1 MLPAA
6 GLGLCLILS
15 LVRSSFQGGLKP
27 QLHSGGSSVYQPEYV
42 RGAGAAQPGIPGP
55 LGAKAGGSYPQVPS
69 QGYQQ
74 SPSSF
79 QNGYGGLGAKPVKP
93 GYSAPQPSYENVAG
107 LGRFP
112 QSAKRKPGYGNGAG
126 SFPSS
131 LGQKGFS
138 GKPSKAGYGAGS
150 YLNAGAQTG
159 YGAGNYPN
167 PAAQGGYGNGAGN
180 YPSNLPQQ
188 GFSGKPSKAGYGA
201 GSYPNSGA
209 QTGYGAGNY
218 PNPAA
223 QGGYG
228 NGAGNYP
235 SNPQQGYGSKPSKA
249 GYGAG
254 NYPNPAAQGGYG
266 NGAGNYPSNLPQQ
279 GYGSKPSKAGYGAG
293 NYPQVGSQTGY
304 PVKSSKAGYGAES
317 YPSPVNQ
324 GAGYGNGAG
333 NYPSNFPQQAGYG
346 NGAGSYP
353 SNIPQQGLGTKPY
366 KAGVKSAFGAYQ
378 GPTGENSKRG
388 ALGQFPYKSQSP
400 PADSL
405 GYDPKSV
412 KAGGSQLPYN
422 PQAAFPD
429 PAAAKYAAASQ
440 IPYGGEP
447 LSPNAMEEEISP
459 SAPVEGTESVAVG
472 GTAPPITTASPR
484 TPKTKA
490 YKDGYQQLGNRQG
503 SWPYAP
509 EESAHGLNGFYGN
522 GYRGCAGKC

>member
-112 QSAKRKPGYGNGAG
+112 QSAKRKPAGYGNGAG

-150 YLNAGAQTG
+150 Y
-159 YGAGNYPN
+159 
-167 PAAQGGYGNGAGN
+167 
-180 YPSNLPQQ
+180 
-188 GFSGKPSKAGYGA
+188 
-201 GSYPNSGA
+201 PNSGA
-209 QTGYGAGNY
+209 QT
-218 PNPAA
+218 
-223 QGGYG
+223 
-228 NGAGNYP
+228 
-235 SNPQQGYGSKPSKA
+235 

>member
-150 YLNAGAQTG
+150 Y
-159 YGAGNYPN
+159 
-167 PAAQGGYGNGAGN
+167 
-180 YPSNLPQQ
+180 
-188 GFSGKPSKAGYGA
+188 
-201 GSYPNSGA
+201 PNSGA
-209 QTGYGAGNY
+209 QT
-218 PNPAA
+218 
-223 QGGYG
+223 
-228 NGAGNYP
+228 
-235 SNPQQGYGSKPSKA
+235 

>member
-112 QSAKRKPGYGNGAG
+112 QSAKRKPAGYGNGAG

-235 SNPQQGYGSKPSKA
+235 SN
-249 GYGAG
+249 
-254 NYPNPAAQGGYG
+254 
-266 NGAGNYPSNLPQQ
+266 L
-279 GYGSKPSKAGYGAG
+279 
-293 NYPQVGSQTGY
+293 
-304 PVKSSKAGYGAES
+304 
-317 YPSPVNQ
+317 
-324 GAGYGNGAG
+324 
-333 NYPSNFPQQAGYG
+333 PQQAGYG